1 MRLAS
6 TFVSAA
12 KVSGMPQTIPVVFV
26 VDDDASV
33 RESLE
38 MLIPCGGW
46 AVETFAT
53 AEEFLARQRP
63 RTPSCLILDLDL
75 PDINVLDVQK
85 QIAEDG
91 SIISIVFLT
100 DHADVPAVVQAM
112 KSGAVEC
119 LTKPFVNGVL
129 LSAIEE
135 ALARSRTVLADEAQ
149 RRLLRC
155 HYDSL
160 SKREREIMG
169 LVVQGLLNK
178 CVGGELGISEITV
191 KAHRGK
197 VMRKMRAHSLAELVI
212 MAARLE
218 LRTGA
223 ERSVQLARR
232 ETRTGMSDQRASPS
246 SYSGA
251 LVST

>member
-6 TFVSAA
+6 TLVSAA
-12 KVSGMPQTIPVVFV
+12 RVSGMPQTTPIVFV
-26 VDDDASV
+26 VDDDSAV

-38 MLIPCGGW
+38 ILIPCGGW

-53 AEEFLARQRP
+53 AKEFFARQRP
-63 RTPSCLILDLDL
+63 STPSCLILDLDL
-75 PDINVLDVQK
+75 PDINGLDVQR
-85 QIAEDG
+85 QVADDG
-91 SIISIVFLT
+91 SIMSIVFLT

-119 LTKPFVNGVL
+119 LTKPFVNSVL

-135 ALARSRTVLADEAQ
+135 ALARSRTALADEAQ

-169 LVVQGLLNK
+169 LVVQGVLNK

-212 MAARLE
+212 MAARLD
-218 LRTGA
+218 LRAGL
-223 ERSVQLARR
+223 ERSVQLARWER
-232 ETRTGMSDQRASPS
+232 RAGSSDQMVSPS
-246 SYSGA
+246 TYR
-251 LVST
+251 